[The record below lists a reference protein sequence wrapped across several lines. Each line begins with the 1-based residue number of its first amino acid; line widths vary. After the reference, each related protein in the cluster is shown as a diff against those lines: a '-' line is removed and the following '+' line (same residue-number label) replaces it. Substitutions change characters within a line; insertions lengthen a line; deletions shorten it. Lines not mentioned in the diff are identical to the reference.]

1 MKQLVMKRKLMVVI
15 TAAAFIA
22 CNGKS
27 SKKELEVTGTITNN
41 PAKMIYLE
49 RIPVSNMQPAVVD
62 SAVLDKNGKYVL
74 KTDLNEAS
82 VFNLRLD
89 RNEYPLTS
97 IVNDTSK
104 ITVDATFNKENSHFA
119 ESFEVK
125 GSTASQ
131 QLKDFM
137 YSINNN
143 LLKIYLI
150 SRRVDSLNKSGH
162 TSDSLIS
169 TLTEQ
174 SITVAKEI
182 NQDFSEAVSK
192 SNNPALTMFE
202 LGYYQTTAN
211 NPAYKLQGLDDKE
224 VTGIVNDVAAKFP
237 EHQGVQAVKRALDGQ
252 MQKTEGLV
260 GKQAPEIVLPDV
272 NGKEVKLSSFKGKYV
287 LVDFWASWCGPC
299 RHENP
304 NVVKAYN
311 QFKDKNFTILGVS
324 LDGPG
329 EKDEWVKAIMK
340 DNLTWTQV
348 SELKEW
354 ESAVVS
360 DYNFE
365 EIGIPFNV
373 LIDPDGKIIAQE
385 LRGEALERKL
395 EEVLK

>member
-1 MKQLVMKRKLMVVI
+1 MKRLIMKKKLIIVI
-15 TAAAFIA
+15 SAAAFIA

-27 SKKELEVTGTITNN
+27 TKNELEVTGTITNN

-49 RIPVSNMQPAVVD
+49 KIPVANMQPAVVD

-97 IVNDTSK
+97 IINDTSK
-104 ITVDATFNKENSHFA
+104 ITVDATFSKENSHFA
-119 ESFEVK
+119 ESYEVK
-125 GSTASQ
+125 GSIASQ

-143 LLKIYLI
+143 LQRIYLI
-150 SRRVDSLNKSGH
+150 SRRADSLTTSGH
-162 TSDSLIS
+162 ESDSLMNS
-169 TLTEQ
+169 LTEQ
-174 SITVAKEI
+174 RITVAKEI
-182 NQDFSEAVSK
+182 NQDFSEAISK

-211 NPAYKLQGLDDKE
+211 NPAFKIQGLDNKE

-237 EHQGVQAVKRALDGQ
+237 EHQGVQAVKRALDAQ
-252 MQKTEGLV
+252 MQKNEGLV

-272 NGKEVKLSSFKGKYV
+272 NGKVVKLSSFKGKYV

-329 EKDEWVKAIMK
+329 EKEEWVKAIMK
-340 DNLTWTQV
+340 DSLTWTQV

-360 DYNFE
+360 DYNFQD
-365 EIGIPFNV
+365 IGIPFNV
-373 LIDPDGKIIAQE
+373 LVDPDGKVIAEE
-385 LRGEALERKL
+385 LRGGSLQAKL
-395 EEVLK
+395 QEVLK